1 MSGETYN
8 NSLSSSSRSS
18 DTSQSTSSSS
28 GSSALSSSSRISLE
42 LSSPLTSPS
51 LPAPPQSCSRK
62 SSSFSSVS
70 SDLTAAS
77 GQTAESEDVKM
88 LDQLLGI
95 KAKLACDLCGNK
107 VLHLKS
113 HMKKMHGEGR
123 PGCAVECGQCDRTI
137 LLSDM
142 TDHVLNY
149 HIRLERSP
157 SNSGEESQFSVKD

>member
-1 MSGETYN
+1 MSP
-8 NSLSSSSRSS
+8 SLPTPPQPYSRKS
-18 DTSQSTSSSS
+18 STSSSS
-28 GSSALSSSSRISLE
+28 A
-42 LSSPLTSPS
+42 
-51 LPAPPQSCSRK
+51 
-62 SSSFSSVS
+62 S
-70 SDLTAAS
+70 SDQTADS
-77 GQTAESEDVKM
+77 GETAESEDVKM
-88 LDQLLGI
+88 LVQLLGI
-95 KAKLACDLCGNK
+95 KAKLACDLCGKK

-157 SNSGEESQFSVKD
+157 SPHSGEESHSVLCQGMGQGG